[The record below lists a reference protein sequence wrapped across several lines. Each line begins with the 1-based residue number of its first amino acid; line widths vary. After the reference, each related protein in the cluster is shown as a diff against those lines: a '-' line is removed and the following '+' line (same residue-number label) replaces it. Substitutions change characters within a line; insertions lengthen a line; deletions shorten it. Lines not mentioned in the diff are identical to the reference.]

1 MLPNLI
7 VIGGAKC
14 GTTSLHHYLG
24 LHPDIYMSQPKELEF
39 FIEESGWRKGVA
51 WYETKFPSGKE
62 AIRGEATPIYTRYPV
77 FRGVPARMYSVI
89 PDAKLIYV
97 VRDPMERMISHL
109 IDDFSSFANTY
120 QDLHSTLFPFDT
132 SPFVTSSLQCLQ
144 LEQYLPYYPLSRILI
159 VTADE
164 LAGQRS
170 ETLVK
175 IFRFLGVDET
185 FTSRD
190 FRLTLNPRSVKR
202 RPTRGYKLI
211 KQFLAL
217 GPGRLIPYRLGL
229 PVRHWLMRVSAPPLR
244 TPAIDPT
251 LEASLLDMFHADV
264 ERLRRLT
271 GMKLQGWR
279 V

>member
-24 LHPDIYMSQPKELEF
+24 LHPDIYMSHPKELEF
-39 FIEESGWRKGVA
+39 FIEDSGWRRGVP
-51 WYETKFPSGKE
+51 WYETKFPSDKE

-77 FRGVPARMYSVI
+77 YPGVPARMHSVI
-89 PDAKLIYV
+89 PDAKLIYI
-97 VRDPMERMISHL
+97 VRDPMERMMSQL
-109 IDDFSSFANTY
+109 VDDFSSFAHIY
-120 QDLHSTLFPFDT
+120 QDLQSALLPFDT
-132 SPFVTSSLQCLQ
+132 SPFVASSLQCFQ

-159 VTADE
+159 ITAEE
-164 LAGQRS
+164 LAGRRC
-170 ETLVK
+170 ETLAK

-185 FTSRD
+185 FTSKD
-190 FRLTLNPRSVKR
+190 FFLMLNPRSVKR
-202 RPTRGYKLI
+202 RPTLGHKLI
-211 KQFLAL
+211 KRFLAL

-229 PVRHWLMRVSAPPLR
+229 PVRHWLMRSSAPALR
-244 TPAIDPT
+244 VPTIDAA
-251 LEASLLDMFHADV
+251 LEASLLDLFHDDV